1 LKKIIVKKEWY
12 NTLLAHAQRTRTD
25 TKLKDLINNY
35 RNDTG
40 LQLTKLGLHIMLS
53 MDIERE
59 EFELPNIKIT
69 PRIRLL
75 LDRYMQYP
83 YYFDKK
89 VLVLFSTEDR
99 IFYKMFGN
107 KWDNFIQHMEE
118 NIGT

>member
-1 LKKIIVKKEWY
+1 
-12 NTLLAHAQRTRTD
+12 
-25 TKLKDLINNY
+25 
-35 RNDTG
+35 
-40 LQLTKLGLHIMLS
+40 MLS

-59 EFELPNIKIT
+59 EFKLPNIKIT

-107 KWDNFIQHMEE
+107 EWDNFIQHMEE
-118 NIGT
+118 NQ